1 MTTKTDLANYAL
13 AHLGEPEI
21 ADISGTDQVSRLCNR
36 FMDQAIDETLRAHR
50 WNCATKRATLSQLAA
65 APEHGLD
72 HQYQL
77 PGDFLRLLEVNGE
90 AWEGSDEFFEVET
103 GKVLVTDADE
113 AEVRYIA
120 QIEVSAMD
128 PLLKEV
134 IALKLA
140 AKLAMPRKGRNEVQ
154 AQLVQLT
161 RLAMR
166 KAARAD
172 AVETKGREGRG
183 IQRILANSPLVR
195 SRFRGRW
202 SQTRFYNKFP
212 TWEG

>member
-1 MTTKTDLANYAL
+1 MNTDTDLANYGL

-21 ADISGTDQVSRLCNR
+21 ADINGTDQVSRLCKR
-36 FMDQAIDETLRAHR
+36 FLQQTVDECLRAHR
-50 WNCATKRATLSQLAA
+50 WNCATKRTTLSRLAA
-65 APEHGLD
+65 APDHGLD
-72 HQYQL
+72 YQYQL
-77 PGDFLRLLEVNGE
+77 PGDFLRLHELNGE

-103 GKVLVTDADE
+103 GKVIVTDSEE
-113 AEVRYIA
+113 AEIQYTARIGA
-120 QIEVSAMD
+120 SAMD
-128 PLLKEV
+128 PLLVEY

-140 AKLAMPRKGRNEVQ
+140 AKLAMPRKGRPEVQ
-154 AQLVQLT
+154 GQMVQLS
-161 RLAMR
+161 RLALR

-172 AVETKGREGRG
+172 AVETKAREGRG

-195 SRFRGRW
+195 ARFRGRW